1 MVLVVLTTRLVCAE
15 VAEDEPPEFVAVTT
29 ARSALP
35 ASPDC
40 RAYELLVAPLIFTQ
54 LAPDESQSSHWKA

>member
-1 MVLVVLTTRLVCAE
+1 MLVVVEATRLVCAE

-29 ARSALP
+29 ARSVLP

-40 RAYELLVAPLIFTQ
+40 RTYELLVAPLMFAQ
-54 LAPDESQSSHWKA
+54 LAPDESQSSHW